1 MSEEERRQALAEF
14 LRTRRARLSPADVG
28 LPGNKRRRTPG
39 LRREEV
45 ALLANIG
52 ISWYVALEQG
62 RDVHPS
68 EQVLH
73 SIAQALRLTVSEQ
86 EHFFVLA
93 GQPSPILRSLS
104 EEEQVSPAL
113 QQAVKALD
121 PHPAFVLG
129 RRWGILAWNRAAAT
143 VLTFGKASAAHPQ
156 NLLWSHFTDPLAR
169 NVYPDWE
176 QSARLMMALLRT
188 ESARFPEDPWFG
200 KMIEQLQK
208 ESAFFRLWWSR
219 YDVPG
224 DLNGRK
230 EMHHPT
236 LGHLAFDTVTLLAPA
251 HPDIRILLYISSPST
266 HAKIVSH
273 LASSASE
280 PHLEHDPDWIFLRIR
295 EPYLHMVDS
304 ILKTETK
311 RLRERQR
318 DLLPSHVHADAPDWN
333 APPEALRSSRLGQ
346 ALLVIAEC
354 AQGGF
359 VAAETVHQAIQQV
372 TRSLYGDPQS
382 GDGLF
387 PKDFHTTPFGHLVNQ
402 AYIQLYPLQDLLT
415 AKQAYQL
422 AGVAR
427 QTLYERKD
435 RGKLTAIY
443 WHDELRF
450 VRSEIEAWKEQR
462 TEQSRGD
469 NTQRR
474 GDGILQNDREHVS

>member
-1 MSEEERRQALAEF
+1 MFMSEEERRQALAEF

-28 LPGNKRRRTPG
+28 LPGNRRRRTPG

-52 ISWYVALEQG
+52 TSWYVALEQG

-68 EQVLH
+68 EQVLE
-73 SIAQALRLTVSEQ
+73 SIAQALQLTATEQ
-86 EHFFVLA
+86 QHFFVLA
-93 GQPSPILRSLS
+93 GQSPLAGWSLS

-121 PHPAFVLG
+121 PHPAFVMG

-143 VLTFGKASAAHPQ
+143 VLTYGKASAAHPQ

-169 NVYPDWE
+169 KVYPDWE
-176 QSARLMMALLRT
+176 KSARLMVALLRT
-188 ESARFPEDPWFG
+188 DSARFPEDPWYG
-200 KMIEQLQK
+200 EMIEKLQK

-230 EMHHPT
+230 EMNHPT
-236 LGHLAFDTVTLLAPA
+236 LGHLEFDTVTLLAPS
-251 HPDIRILLYISSPST
+251 HPDLKIILYISSPST
-266 HAKIVSH
+266 HSKIVYH
-273 LASSASE
+273 LASPASE
-280 PHLEHDPDWIFLRIR
+280 DHPEYDSDWISRRIR
-295 EPYLHMVDS
+295 EPYLQLIDS
-304 ILKTETK
+304 ILQAEAM
-311 RLRERQR
+311 RMWERQR
-318 DLLPSHVHADAPDWN
+318 DLLPSHLQADAPDWSSS
-333 APPEALRSSRLGQ
+333 PEALRSSRLGQ
-346 ALLVIAEC
+346 ALLIIAEC

-359 VAAETVHQAIQQV
+359 VEAETVHRAIQQV

-382 GDGLF
+382 DDCTF
-387 PKDFHTTPFGHLVNQ
+387 PKDFHRTPSGQLVNQ
-402 AYIQLYPLQDLLT
+402 AYTHLYPLHELLT

-450 VRSEIEAWKEQR
+450 VRSEIEAWKEKR
-462 TEQSRGD
+462 AEQS
-469 NTQRR
+469 TC
-474 GDGILQNDREHVS
+474 VS